1 MVICYGGNRKQTHI
15 KIIED
20 GPESVLSSFPVDP
33 ETQTS
38 LFLLPHLRFYK
49 VSSPESI
56 LKFHKPQEFHTE
68 TLNLE
73 CLSMTFGAFKWYQQK
88 SDLWT
93 QARWGFELTYLF
105 ARRARLWPSAEF
117 AWAQMLTTFFFSITQ
132 IYSHYLKLILIT
144 WNHSLPHRRRWLVQA
159 TPTHRYPPLPAS
171 HAWDLKCAQGAKA
184 GSPCPLLTYDIT
196 SP

>member
-20 GPESVLSSFPVDP
+20 GPESVLSSFPADP

-38 LFLLPHLRFYK
+38 LFLLPQLRFYK
-49 VSSPESI
+49 VRSPESI
-56 LKFHKPQEFHTE
+56 WKFHKPQEFHTE

-73 CLSMTFGAFKWYQQK
+73 CLSTTFGASNVASTTIRFMNSGKVGFWTDLPVRKK
-88 SDLWT
+88 SKAVT
-93 QARWGFELTYLF
+93 QCRICLGSNAHYI
-105 ARRARLWPSAEF
+105 
-117 AWAQMLTTFFFSITQ
+117 FFCIIQ

-144 WNHSLPHRRRWLVQA
+144 WNHSLPHSRRWLVQA
-159 TPTHRYPPLPAS
+159 SPTHRYPPLPAS

-184 GSPCPLLTYDIT
+184 GSPRPLLTYDIT

>member
-73 CLSMTFGAFKWYQQK
+73 CLSTTFGAFKWYQQK

-93 QARWGFELTYLF
+93 QASWGFELTYLF

-117 AWAQMLTTFFFSITQ
+117 AWAQMLTTFFFFYYTN
-132 IYSHYLKLILIT
+132 LL
-144 WNHSLPHRRRWLVQA
+144 
-159 TPTHRYPPLPAS
+159 
-171 HAWDLKCAQGAKA
+171 
-184 GSPCPLLTYDIT
+184 PLLKTHSHHLKSFFATQEAMTCPSYPHPSLSST
-196 SP
+196 ACLPCLGLEMCPRC